1 MQQLAE
7 TKISAD
13 QIENLQYGFVKLFRS
28 IIKHWIW
35 EDERKLKWWIN
46 ILLEVNHQ
54 DNKIQLGFDLIECK
68 RGQSVKSLESWAKQ
82 WRIDKSTVR
91 RFFDLLQKDSM
102 IRLENLQKT
111 TRLTVCNHW
120 IYNESKHIEQ
130 PPSNSDATPTQLAS
144 NPNNK
149 DKKYKNGKKLELRP
163 KGLTA
168 SFDADRQEA
177 IQSKKEYEELLEK
190 LEGKESQSCW
200 EQIKAFIQSV
210 KPRFLDPYI
219 DTWNIFALH
228 YKLQKGPIRITEWR
242 RKKFGTRIQEEGFDF
257 LEILAKVK
265 GNNFLKGNNDR
276 NWKVGFDFIIES
288 EQNYTKIL
296 EEKYDW

>member
-1 MQQLAE
+1 MEQSPAM
-7 TKISAD
+7 ISED
-13 QIENLQYGFVKLFRS
+13 QFENLQYGFIKLFRS
-28 IIKHWIW
+28 LTRHWIW

-46 ILLEVNHQ
+46 ILLDVNHQ
-54 DNKIQLGFDLIECK
+54 DNKVPIGFDLIECK

-82 WRIDKSTVR
+82 WRVDKSTVR

-111 TRLTVCNHW
+111 TRLTVCNHG
-120 IYNESKHIEQ
+120 IYNDKGHAEQ
-130 PPSNSDATPTQLAS
+130 PGSNSEATPEQLRS
-144 NPNNK
+144 NSNNK
-149 DKKYKNGKKLELRP
+149 DKKYKNGKNIEIRP

-168 SFDADRQEA
+168 SFDADRQGL
-177 IQSKKEYEELLEK
+177 IQSKKEYEELLVR
-190 LEGKESQSCW
+190 LDGKESQSCW
-200 EQIKAFIQSV
+200 EQIKAFIQSG

-219 DTWNIFALH
+219 DAWNIFALH

-242 RKKFGTRIQEEGFDF
+242 RKKFGSRISEPGFDF

-265 GNNFLKGNNDR
+265 GNSFLKGANDR